1 MIRIIQTFRPGVF
14 FRVFAGLVIIG
25 ILIISAGVVSV
36 KSFNEFSKGLR
47 SFSTQ
52 DLPVVIDGSKLNQ
65 LSANLA
71 SFAPALIAA
80 DSPGT
85 RKSIFLRIKDQ
96 VAWLDEILLNLGET
110 TNSSSDLSEFRA
122 LKTNLVAN
130 LQHIS
135 ELVQESNVI
144 KNKSGYFLK
153 KIPDFNSESFAIS
166 NRFLRDNNNPQS
178 IYIIQEWH
186 RLNTEALLL
195 VPLVATVNQPTELTE
210 ISVRFL
216 KILDQIDAI
225 TSRFPAA
232 LQSELKAFRKE
243 LSALGHGNN
252 GIISFHEKALEL
264 NGKVQGTLSQN
275 KLLANRFIAT
285 SSSLTRKIR
294 DEILHKS
301 DLLDQS
307 TQERSL
313 YFIIITFLC
322 ISGAVL
328 VFIYINKS
336 VIQRLSSLQKNM
348 LNYAAGKSETIVTVG
363 NDEISDMAKAFKFFV
378 QTIQEREEALQAA
391 NKQVA
396 EVQARLVDAIQNISE
411 GFVLFDSNHQ
421 LVLCNDNYRQ
431 LYGYQNEDVLTGTYF
446 ETLLQADLSRELAV
460 NHSAYHNARMAPLK
474 NAKNAVEIQLTD
486 GRWLSIQDCF
496 TAAGGI
502 VGIHADI
509 TGKKEAEEA
518 LRVAK
523 ERAERADHAK
533 SRFLAAASHDLRQPL
548 HAVGLFAAA
557 LLNRTQDP
565 DILDITENI
574 ERSILH
580 MNDLFESIL
589 DFSQL
594 EIGDLQPDLSP
605 ISLKLIVQN
614 VARDFTLQ
622 AQEKSLDLR
631 IIIPD
636 VSVVSDAL
644 MLDRILRNLIS
655 NAIRYTD
662 SGRILIGARRQGQ
675 HMRIEVW
682 DTGCGIAPE
691 QQERIFSDFYRGEG
705 TRAEDRGLGLGL
717 SIAAQMA
724 RLLNTRVNIQ
734 SHLGQGSC
742 FSVTV
747 PLSNVANGPRD
758 QIPENEPLKVDAR
771 NTLAGELV
779 MVIDDDPQILKATE
793 KLLQRWGCRVITAQN
808 LKVAATRLAGC
819 EGNLLA
825 ILADYQVSTSETGL
839 DFLNRLP
846 QYKDKGVIISG
857 NTDPEIAAQV
867 KAAGY
872 PFFQKP
878 LKPAKLATLLR
889 HLKRTRN
896 AKD

>member
-1 MIRIIQTFRPGVF
+1 MKSFRPGVF
-14 FRVFAGLVIIG
+14 FRVFAGLGIIG

-36 KSFNEFSKGLR
+36 KSFNEFSSGLR
-47 SFSTQ
+47 SFSTR

-96 VAWLDEILLNLGET
+96 VAWLDEILLNLEET
-110 TNSSSDLSEFRA
+110 ENSSRDLSEFRT
-122 LKTNLVAN
+122 LKTNLVDN
-130 LQHIS
+130 LHHIS
-135 ELVQESNVI
+135 DLVKERNVI
-144 KNKSGYFLK
+144 LEQSDTLLKTVPDLNSKSFV
-153 KIPDFNSESFAIS
+153 IS
-166 NRFLRDNNNPQS
+166 NRFLQNNNSPDL
-178 IYIIQEWH
+178 IYVLQEWH
-186 RLNTEALLL
+186 RLNTDALLL
-195 VPLVATVNQPTELTE
+195 VPLAATVDQFTELND
-210 ISVRFL
+210 ISVRFSG
-216 KILDQIDAI
+216 ILAQIDAM
-225 TSRFPAA
+225 TARLPDAVQ
-232 LQSELKAFRKE
+232 LELGTFRKE
-243 LSALGHGNN
+243 LIALGQEEN
-252 GIISFHEKALEL
+252 GIIRLHEKALEL

-275 KLLANRFIAT
+275 KLIANRFIAS
-285 SSSLTRKIR
+285 SSSLTRNIR

-328 VFIYINKS
+328 VFVYINKS
-336 VIQRLSSLQKNM
+336 VIQRLSGLQKNM
-348 LNYAAGKSETIVTVG
+348 LNYAAGKSETIATVG
-363 NDEISDMAKAFKFFV
+363 NDEITDMAKAFKYFV
-378 QTIQEREEALQAA
+378 QTIQEREAALQVA
-391 NKQVA
+391 NRQVA

-411 GFVLFDSNHQ
+411 GFVLFDSKHQ

-431 LYGYQNEDVLTGTYF
+431 LYGYQPDDVQPGTPY
-446 ETLLQADLSRELAV
+446 ETLLRADLSRGIAAD
-460 NHSAYHNARMAPLK
+460 NSSYRRARLAPLET
-474 NAKNAVEIQLTD
+474 ARAAVEIQLAD
-486 GRWLSIQDCF
+486 GRWLSIQDRA

-509 TGKKEAEEA
+509 TGKKEAEAA

-523 ERAERADHAK
+523 DRAERADQAK

-565 DILDITENI
+565 HMRDITGNI
-574 ERSILH
+574 ERSLLH

-594 EIGDLQPDLSP
+594 EIGDLQPDLSS
-605 ISLKLIVQN
+605 ISLKSMVDN

-622 AQEKSLDLR
+622 AEEKSLGFRLVM
-631 IIIPD
+631 PD
-636 VSVVSDAL
+636 VHVFSDAL
-644 MLDRILRNLIS
+644 MLDRILRNLVS

-662 SGRILIGARRQGQ
+662 QGRILIGGRRQGQ
-675 HMRIEVW
+675 QIRIEVW

-691 QQERIFSDFYRGEG
+691 QQEKIFSDFYRGGE

-724 RLLNTRVNIQ
+724 GLLKTRIEMH
-734 SHLGQGSC
+734 SRPGQGSC

-747 PLSNVANGPRD
+747 PLSDAGASLPGHT
-758 QIPENEPLKVDAR
+758 PELEPPKLETGTV
-771 NTLAGELV
+771 LSGERVL
-779 MVIDDDPQILKATE
+779 VIDDDPQILKATE
-793 KLLQRWGCRVITAQN
+793 KLLQRWGCQVRTAQN
-808 LKVAATRLAGC
+808 LAAAETCLA
-819 EGNLLA
+819 EGAGPFLA
-825 ILADYQVSTSETGL
+825 ILADYQISRHETGL
-839 DFLNRLP
+839 DFLERLP
-846 QYKDKGVIISG
+846 EYGDRGVIISG
-857 NTDPEIAAQV
+857 NTDPDIAAQV

-878 LKPAKLATLLR
+878 LKPAKLAALLR
-889 HLKRTRN
+889 HLKRTQ
-896 AKD
+896 AATGAG